1 MTETT
6 ATTGAPAPRPP
17 SEETL
22 GGLVHQLSTQV
33 PELIRSELRLA
44 QAEVTQKGRAAG
56 KGLGAFGA
64 AGLLA
69 LYGIGCLLA
78 GAVLAL
84 ALAVPAW
91 AAALI
96 VGGVLLAVAGIA
108 ALVGRGAV
116 AQATPAAP
124 ERAIA
129 GLKQDVETLKGG
141 TR

>member
-1 MTETT
+1 MSETT
-6 ATTGAPAPRPP
+6 TTSGAPASRPP

-44 QAEVTQKGRAAG
+44 QAEVTQKGRDAG

-69 LYGIGCLLA
+69 LYGVGCLLA
-78 GAVLAL
+78 AAILAL
-84 ALAVPAW
+84 ALALPAW
-91 AAALI
+91 AAALV

-108 ALVGRGAV
+108 ALLGRNAV
-116 AQATPAAP
+116 AKATPPAP

-141 TR
+141 NR